1 LNVILS
7 AQEAAMEYRILGP
20 LEVLDDGRQ
29 LALGGTRQRALLASL
44 LLHANEVVSTD
55 RLVEDVWGEN
65 PPETGPKALQVAVSQ
80 LRKTLQ
86 PSADGR
92 LATRAPG
99 YVLQVEP
106 GELDRDRFE
115 RLVAEGA
122 RERDAE
128 KRAASLREALALWR
142 GPPLADLAYE
152 SFAQPAIA
160 HLEEERLA
168 ALEERIDAD
177 LEAGRDAALVG
188 ELEALVARFPL
199 RERLRGQLML
209 ALYRSG
215 RQADAL
221 DVYQDARRTLVED
234 LGVEPGPELQVLQKA
249 ILDHDPALGGVRK
262 PRAPSSPKEAPAR
275 RMRVGLLALAGLLLL
290 AGVVGAF
297 LLIGGGAS
305 GHVTVP
311 PNSVA
316 VIDPG
321 SNEVVEAIPVGE
333 SPGPIETQED
343 ALWLISTN
351 DDALYRIDAETRDV
365 TGVWG
370 TSGGNSPSIEATN
383 GTIVW
388 VGTVESTEVEIAYS
402 AEEDGPSAYDWDIGI
417 GEPST
422 SGVAA
427 LGFDGD
433 SLLVADRGGVLVSD
447 EYSPVALPHSPVAL
461 VADDEGYAW
470 IANQGYTVSRV
481 DPESGDITDVEVG
494 DRPTAIALGEGSVW
508 VANGSDGTV
517 SRITPRP
524 LAVTATIDVG
534 RDPTA
539 VAVGEGAVWVTN
551 GLDGTVS
558 RIDPETNRLV
568 ETIEV
573 GHRPLG
579 VAVGNGLVW
588 VTVRS

>member
-1 LNVILS
+1 
-7 AQEAAMEYRILGP
+7 MDYRILGP
-20 LEVLDDGRQ
+20 LEVVDDGRQ
-29 LALGGTRQRALLASL
+29 LALGGTRQRALLTIL

-55 RLVEDVWGEN
+55 RLVEEIWGEN
-65 PPETGPKALQVAVSQ
+65 RPETGPKALQVAVSQ
-80 LRKTLQ
+80 LRKTLP

-99 YVLQVEP
+99 YVLRVEP

-122 RERDAE
+122 REPDAE

-188 ELEALVARFPL
+188 ELEGLVARFPL

-234 LGVEPGPELQVLQKA
+234 LGVEPGPELQALQKA
-249 ILDHDPALGGVRK
+249 ILDHDPALDVARM
-262 PRAPSSPKEAPAR
+262 PRARSVPAMESAR
-275 RMRVGLLALAGLLLL
+275 RRPSLLAVAGLLLL
-290 AGVVGAF
+290 AAVVGAF
-297 LLIGGGAS
+297 LLLRGGDS
-305 GHVTVP
+305 GPVTVP

-321 SNEVVEAIPVGE
+321 SNEVVEAIPVGD
-333 SPGPIETQED
+333 SPGPIDTEGD
-343 ALWLISTN
+343 AVWLISVH
-351 DDALYRIDAETRDV
+351 DGALYRIDAETREV
-365 TGVWG
+365 SSVFGTQSTPFGMSPSMAVSGSAVWTGVVG
-370 TSGGNSPSIEATN
+370 SPV
-383 GTIVW
+383 VW
-388 VGTVESTEVEIAYS
+388 LTT
-402 AEEDGPSAYDWDIGI
+402 YDDQAGDFRLEI
-417 GEPST
+417 GEPPETGEPTT

-427 LGFDGD
+427 LAYDGKT
-433 SLLVADRGGVLVSD
+433 LLVADRAGALVSAED
-447 EYSPVALPHSPVAL
+447 TSVTSTVPLAHTPVAL

-470 IANQGYTVSRV
+470 VVNRGYTVSRV
-481 DPESGDITDVEVG
+481 DPESGDFTDVEVG

-517 SRITPRP
+517 SRIRRFP
-524 LAVTATIDVG
+524 LAVTATIEVG
-534 RDPTA
+534 RDPTSI
-539 VAVGEGAVWVTN
+539 AVGEGSVWVTH

-558 RIDPETNRLV
+558 RIDPATKVV

-579 VAVGNGLVW
+579 IAVGNGLVW